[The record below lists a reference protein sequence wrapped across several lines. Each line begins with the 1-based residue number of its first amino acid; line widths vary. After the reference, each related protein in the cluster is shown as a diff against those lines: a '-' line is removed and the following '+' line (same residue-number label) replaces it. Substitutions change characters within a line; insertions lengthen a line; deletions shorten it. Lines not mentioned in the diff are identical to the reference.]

1 MTGAMTGLPPLREGD
16 ALFLDFDGTLAGLQD
31 DPGTV
36 FLAPGLGG
44 ILEAAAE
51 HLDGALAVI
60 SGRDAGDLALRV
72 PAGLWRIGNH
82 GLIELAPGEAPS
94 VSRATA
100 PERIQEAFEAICARF
115 AGTRVETKGPVLA
128 LHYRQAPDAAG
139 GIGAALAAADLTGAG
154 YALQNGKFVFEAKPD
169 GANKGRALER
179 RMREAPF
186 IGRRAVMI
194 GDDTTDEDAFAAAN
208 RLGGLSIK
216 VGSGETQAHHRLA
229 DVAAVHL
236 YLKELLRG

>member
-1 MTGAMTGLPPLREGD
+1 MTGAEMGPPPLGEGD

-31 DPGTV
+31 DPDTV
-36 FLAPGLGG
+36 YLAPGLAG

-51 HLDGALAVI
+51 RLGGALAVI

-72 PAGLWRIGNH
+72 PKGLWRIGNH
-82 GLIELAPGEAPS
+82 GLIELAPGETPPE
-94 VSRATA
+94 VRAAA
-100 PERIQEAFEAICARF
+100 PESVLGAFEAICVRF

-128 LHYRQAPDAAG
+128 LHYRQVPEASG
-139 GIGAALAAADLTGAG
+139 GIGEALAAADLTGAG
-154 YALQNGKFVFEAKPD
+154 YALQSGKFVFEAKPD

-179 RMREAPF
+179 RMRDAPF
-186 IGRRAVMI
+186 AGRRAVMI

-208 RLGGLSIK
+208 RLGGVTVK
-216 VGSGETQAHHRLA
+216 VGPGETQAQHRLD
-229 DVAAVHL
+229 DVAAVHT